1 MGEGFSA
8 PRSTLYAKFCFG
20 HWKLDI
26 NWKLNIGIWNFEFN
40 TLIMQQL
47 DLKTLSLVIG
57 QIAEEKG
64 IPQEKVI
71 EVIEMALAS
80 AYKKDYGRKEE
91 KYRARFNKET
101 GKVDFFLVKKVV
113 DEGML
118 LKEGEKEEKSLPE
131 GQKKLKFNP
140 YRHIMINEV
149 PKIRSKISYLNAK
162 PFTSNA
168 KINPGDEIELSLPKP
183 EKFGRI
189 AAQTAKQVLLQ
200 KIKETEKEITFTEFS
215 RREGEILSGIIQRKE
230 GETVFVDLG
239 RAVGILLKEEQIPN
253 EFYKIGSR
261 MRFYLLKVKEAPRGP
276 EIYLSRAHPKFLS
289 KLFEIEV
296 PEISSGTVEI
306 KSVAREPG
314 FRSKIAVASK
324 EEGVDPVGSCVGAK
338 GTRVNAVMQELG
350 REKIDII
357 LWDKDPKR
365 FIENALAPAKA
376 CKVKI
381 EKNKAIVEVPKDQ
394 LSLAIGKNGQNV
406 RLASELTGWKI
417 DVIEAKQEK

>member
-1 MGEGFSA
+1 
-8 PRSTLYAKFCFG
+8 
-20 HWKLDI
+20 
-26 NWKLNIGIWNFEFN
+26 
-40 TLIMQQL
+40 MQQL

-91 KYRARFNKET
+91 KYRARFNKKT
-101 GKVDFFLVKKVV
+101 GKVNFFLVKKVV
-113 DEGML
+113 DENML
-118 LKEGEKEEKSLPE
+118 LKEGEKEEKDSLPE
-131 GQKKLKFNP
+131 GQKKVRFNP
-140 YRHIMINEV
+140 YRHIMIDEV
-149 PKIRSKISYLNAK
+149 PKIKSKISYLNAN
-162 PFTSNA
+162 PYTPNA
-168 KINPGDEIELSLPKP
+168 KINPGDEIELSLPEP

-200 KIKETEKEITFTEFS
+200 KIKETERETIFTEFS
-215 RREGEILSGIIQRKE
+215 QREGEIVSGIIQRKE

-357 LWDKDPKR
+357 LWDKDPKK
-365 FIENALAPAKA
+365 FIENALAPAKT
-376 CKVKI
+376 CKVKL

-417 DVIEAKQEK
+417 DVREAKEEK